1 MAVVLDITVPG
12 QPVPQ
17 PRPRLS
23 TLGGRARA
31 YTPADHPIHA
41 YRQAVELLAKASG
54 PGAADGGFAI
64 EIEAVYARPASHWT
78 KAGLASGAPEHPGR
92 NLGDWD
98 NVAKGVLDAIT
109 DAGTVWHDDAQ
120 VVEATVRKRFASR
133 TEQPRTRV
141 VVRRV

>member
-1 MAVVLDITVPG
+1 MEVVLDIVIPG

-23 TLGGRARA
+23 TWGGRARA
-31 YTPADHPIHA
+31 YTPSGHPIHA

-54 PGAADGGFAI
+54 TGATDGAVSV
-64 EIEAVYARPASHWT
+64 EIEAVYARPPSHWT
-78 KAGLASGAPEHPGR
+78 KTGLASSAPDYPGR

-120 VVEATVRKRFASR
+120 AVEASVRKRFAAR
-133 TEQPRTRV
+133 TEEARTRV
-141 VVRRV
+141 IVRRL

>member
-1 MAVVLDITVPG
+1 MEVVLDIVIPG

-23 TLGGRARA
+23 TWGGRARA
-31 YTPADHPIHA
+31 YTPSGHPIHA

-54 PGAADGGFAI
+54 TGATDGAVSV
-64 EIEAVYARPASHWT
+64 EIEAVYARPPSHWT
-78 KAGLASGAPEHPGR
+78 KTGLASSAPDYPGR

-120 VVEATVRKRFASR
+120 VVEASVRKRFAAR
-133 TEQPRTRV
+133 TEEARTRV
-141 VVRRV
+141 IVRRL

>member
-1 MAVVLDITVPG
+1 MEVVLDIVIPG

-23 TLGGRARA
+23 TWGGRARA

-54 PGAADGGFAI
+54 PGAAGGGFSV
-64 EIEAVYARPASHWT
+64 EVEAVYARPPSHWT
-78 KAGLASGAPEHPGR
+78 KTGLASGAPAHPGR

-109 DAGTVWHDDAQ
+109 DAGTVWHDDSQ
-120 VVEATVRKRFASR
+120 VIEAAVRKRFAAR
-133 TEQPRTRV
+133 KEEARTRV
-141 VVRRV
+141 IVRRL